1 MKLWVLGSG
10 SRGNA
15 VLLESGGSRILI
27 DAGFPC
33 NVIAERLEGIEIEPE
48 SIEAVV
54 VTHEHH
60 DHVRGAG
67 SGSRKW
73 GWDIYATA
81 GTRVASKSL
90 RSAKITVIGQSAC
103 FSIGDFD
110 LTTAPVSHDA
120 VEPVAVVAV
129 SRSTGASAGIVYDL
143 GCVSYGLRECIRGV
157 DMLVMESNHDEIML
171 QRGPYPMSLRARIG
185 GPNGHLSNKVAAATV
200 SSIAAGGLR
209 HVILAHLSEW
219 CNAPTL
225 ALETMRYQLGK
236 TAFKGK
242 ITAAPQDSAIG
253 PFIPSSISRASS
265 QLSLSL

>member
-1 MKLWVLGSG
+1 M
-10 SRGNA
+10 
-15 VLLESGGSRILI
+15 LLESGGTRILV

-33 NVIAERLEGIEIEPE
+33 NVIAERLAGIEVEPE

-60 DHVRGAG
+60 DHVRGVG

-73 GWDIYATA
+73 GWQIYSTA
-81 GTRVASKSL
+81 GTRVASRSL
-90 RSAKITVIGQSAC
+90 RSATVNTVGRSAC
-103 FSIGDFD
+103 FNIGDMD
-110 LTTAPVSHDA
+110 ITTAPVSHDA
-120 VEPVAVVAV
+120 VEPVAIVAV
-129 SRSTGASAGIVYDL
+129 SRSTGASAGVVYDL
-143 GCVSYGLRECIRGV
+143 GCVSHGLRECIRGV

-185 GPNGHLSNKVAAATV
+185 GRSGHLSNKEAAATV
-200 SSIAAGGLR
+200 ASVARGGLR

-236 TAFKGK
+236 TSFRGK

-253 PFIPSSISRASS
+253 PFMPSTISRASS
-265 QLSLSL
+265 QLSLAL

>member
-15 VLLESGGSRILI
+15 VLLESGSSRILI

-33 NVIAERLEGIEIEPE
+33 NVIAERLQGIDVEPE

-60 DHVRGAG
+60 DHVRGVG

-73 GWDIYATA
+73 GWQIYATA

-90 RSAKITVIGQSAC
+90 RSATVNTVGRSAC
-103 FSIGDFD
+103 FTIGDFD
-110 LTTAPVSHDA
+110 LTTAPVAHDA
-120 VEPVAVVAV
+120 VEPVAIVAV
-129 SRSTGASAGIVYDL
+129 SRSTGASAAVVYDL
-143 GCVSYGLRECIRGV
+143 GSVSHSLRECIRGV

-171 QRGPYPMSLRARIG
+171 QRGPYPISLRHRIG
-185 GPNGHLSNKVAAATV
+185 GRNGHLSNRDSAETVASVAR
-200 SSIAAGGLR
+200 GGLR

-219 CNAPTL
+219 CNQPTL
-225 ALETMRYQLGK
+225 ALETMRGRLQK
-236 TAFKGK
+236 TNFRGK

-253 PFIPSSISRASS
+253 PFMAATVSRSSS
-265 QLSLSL
+265 QLSLGL